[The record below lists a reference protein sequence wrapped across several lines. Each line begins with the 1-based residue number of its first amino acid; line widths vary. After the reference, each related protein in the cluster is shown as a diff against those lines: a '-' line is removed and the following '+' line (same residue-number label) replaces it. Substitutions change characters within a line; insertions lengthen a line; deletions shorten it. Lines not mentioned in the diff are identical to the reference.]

1 MLHRR
6 LGAGIGGVV
15 RGIGAKQGGHQG
27 ADLAVIVDVLAGFAQ
42 EEERRLGID
51 RAHLVVFG
59 LADLGDGFL
68 QHLADGVDG
77 DVRLAHRGDGV
88 GEQLFHGRGAGEIAL
103 QRYRLGSGCLQRGDG
118 GVGIGL
124 ARGAVVVD
132 GDRLRA
138 VGGEITG
145 DQPAQVLGAAGDE
158 DGLAFDG
165 VVDHGVF
172 LLR

>member
-1 MLHRR
+1 M
-6 LGAGIGGVV
+6 
-15 RGIGAKQGGHQG
+15 
-27 ADLAVIVDVLAGFAQ
+27 LAGFAQ

-145 DQPAQVLGAAGDE
+145 DQPAQVLAPPVMRTVLPLMEWSTMGCFSCGE
-158 DGLAFDG
+158 WRTQSREGGLAE
-165 VVDHGVF
+165 
-172 LLR
+172 

>member
-1 MLHRR
+1 M
-6 LGAGIGGVV
+6 
-15 RGIGAKQGGHQG
+15 
-27 ADLAVIVDVLAGFAQ
+27 LAGFAQ

-118 GVGIGL
+118 GVGLGL

-132 GDRLRA
+132 GDGLRA
-138 VGGEITG
+138 VGGEIAG
-145 DQPAQVLGAAGDE
+145 DQPAQVLAPPVMRTVLPLMEWSTMGCFSCGE
-158 DGLAFDG
+158 WRTQSREGGLAE
-165 VVDHGVF
+165 
-172 LLR
+172 